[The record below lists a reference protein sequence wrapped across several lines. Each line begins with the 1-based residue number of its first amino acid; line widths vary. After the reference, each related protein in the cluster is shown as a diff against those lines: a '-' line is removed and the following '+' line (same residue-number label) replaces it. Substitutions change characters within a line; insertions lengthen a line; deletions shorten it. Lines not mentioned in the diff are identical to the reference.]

1 MLVLTRKLNESL
13 VIDGGIVVTV
23 VSVENGRVRLGITA
37 PRDISVRR
45 SELQPLPVP
54 SEREQGR
61 ELVAPGGRRPFR

>member
-37 PRDISVRR
+37 PRDVSVRR
-45 SELQPLPVP
+45 SELQPLPAA
-54 SEREQGR
+54 EREHGR
-61 ELVAPGGRRPFR
+61 ELVAPGRRSFR

>member
-37 PRDISVRR
+37 PRDVSVRR
-45 SELQPLPVP
+45 SELAPLDAPAQ
-54 SEREQGR
+54 RER
-61 ELVAPGGRRPFR
+61 ELVAPAGRRSFR